1 MVHPQPS
8 VSIPGS
14 PASARFEKS
23 IEIIATILLAC
34 ATVGSAWSAYQAK
47 RWGGVQMF
55 RMIAANGARS
65 ESVRLSN
72 KASQLTTID
81 VSVFLQYAPAVS
93 SHQQQLADFILQR
106 FRPEMKVAVDAWS
119 LALSRTQ
126 ILHFR
131 RSQ

>member
-1 MVHPQPS
+1 
-8 VSIPGS
+8 
-14 PASARFEKS
+14 
-23 IEIIATILLAC
+23 
-34 ATVGSAWSAYQAK
+34 
-47 RWGGVQMF
+47 MF

-65 ESVRLSN
+65 ESVRLSD

-81 VSVFLQYAPAVS
+81 VSIFLQYAAAVN
-93 SHQQQLADFILQR
+93 SHHQQLADFILQR

-131 RSQ
+131 RSE